1 MNDINQNL
9 IEQKN
14 KALKYLKKARD
25 DINFKIKDKDL
36 EIIYDICAEVSF
48 GGNKNIQ
55 NTLEKL
61 NQDEN

>member
-1 MNDINQNL
+1 MSNIDQNL

-14 KALKYLKKARD
+14 QALKYLKKARD
-25 DINFKIKDKDL
+25 KINSEIKDEDL
-36 EIIYDICAEVSF
+36 ETIYNICAEVSF

-61 NQDEN
+61 IQDEN